1 MHRAAQPA
9 WLFTIEHRPRAQ
21 PRYADRVM
29 ELQKIKKIVAA
40 GWMLTVL
47 AVIVGTDL
55 SGPIQLALAAVG
67 LLPPLALLLWWN
79 EPSPTMS
86 EAINRARR

>member
-1 MHRAAQPA
+1 
-9 WLFTIEHRPRAQ
+9 
-21 PRYADRVM
+21 M
-29 ELQKIKKIVAA
+29 ELQKIKRIVAA

-47 AVIVGTDL
+47 AVIIGINL

-79 EPSPTMS
+79 EPSQTMS

>member
-1 MHRAAQPA
+1 
-9 WLFTIEHRPRAQ
+9 
-21 PRYADRVM
+21 M
-29 ELQKIKKIVAA
+29 ELHTIKKIVAA

-47 AVIVGTDL
+47 AVIIATSL

-79 EPSPTMS
+79 EPSQTMS